1 MFRKKKSRVLQRDVN
16 FGNCL
21 EDMNLQITNDFYLRK
36 LNAPNELYEFQV
48 TKDKEYNEKSYFAV
62 LDHVYSWTLQNS
74 LLTRISIPLESS
86 PSEPHSWIYA
96 TRNWQ
101 TNENGIV
108 IIIQSMSHP
117 LIWSNRNLREGDV
130 RRATVLDVIAK
141 CTEKKLSVVIFS
153 PSALLW
159 DQSINFPRVC
169 ANLFNDVYQNLDN
182 PLFHLSGTS
191 NH

>member
-1 MFRKKKSRVLQRDVN
+1 MQLK
-16 FGNCL
+16 
-21 EDMNLQITNDFYLRK
+21 
-36 LNAPNELYEFQV
+36 
-48 TKDKEYNEKSYFAV
+48 